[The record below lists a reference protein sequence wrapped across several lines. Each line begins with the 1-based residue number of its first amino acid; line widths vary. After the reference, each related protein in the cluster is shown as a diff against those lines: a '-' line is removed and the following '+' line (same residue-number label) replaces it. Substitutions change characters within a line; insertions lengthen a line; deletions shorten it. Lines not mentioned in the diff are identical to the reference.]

1 MKIYRTVNPV
11 AYENTY
17 YLENGHSLILVDP
30 GSDWATIQKQIDRIG
45 KPIVAILLTH
55 THYDHIMSL
64 EKVRQTYHFP
74 PVYVHSAEASWLS
87 SPVDNLS
94 GLDRHADLEDVVCKE
109 ADFLYDIRSDYQ
121 IADFHFYV
129 LETPGH
135 SAGGVSIVFPEDHLV
150 LSGDALFAK
159 PLDGPIFQQGTRHSY
174 LAVSEKNS
182 LPFHLPTLS
191 IPGMALRLLLVTRR
205 CSIPS
210 LDNPKESLSSFLS
223 S

>member
-17 YLENGHSLILVDP
+17 YLENEHSLILVDP

-129 LETPGH
+129 LETPLQEE
-135 SAGGVSIVFPEDHLV
+135 S
-150 LSGDALFAK
+150 LSSFLRITWFYPVMLFLAK
-159 PLDGPIFQQGTRHSY
+159 PLDGPIFQQGTQHSY
-174 LAVSEKNS
+174 LAVLEKNS

-191 IPGMALRLLLVTRR
+191 IPVMALKLLLVTRR

>member
-1 MKIYRTVNPV
+1 MKIYRTVNPI

-17 YLENGHSLILVDP
+17 YLENDHSLILVDP

-74 PVYVHSAEASWLS
+74 PVYVHPAEASWLS

-94 GLDRHADLEDVVCKE
+94 GLDRHADLEDIVCKE

-159 PLDGPIFQQGTRHSY
+159 PLDGPIFRQGTRHSY

-191 IPGMALRLLLVTRR
+191 IPGMALRLLLATRR
-205 CSIPS
+205 CSILS

>member
-1 MKIYRTVNPV
+1 
-11 AYENTY
+11 
-17 YLENGHSLILVDP
+17 
-30 GSDWATIQKQIDRIG
+30 
-45 KPIVAILLTH
+45 
-55 THYDHIMSL
+55 MSL

-135 SAGGVSIVFPEDHLV
+135 SAGGVSIVFS
-150 LSGDALFAK
+150 SGS
-159 PLDGPIFQQGTRHSY
+159 PG
-174 LAVSEKNS
+174 
-182 LPFHLPTLS
+182 S
-191 IPGMALRLLLVTRR
+191 IW
-205 CSIPS
+205 
-210 LDNPKESLSSFLS
+210 
-223 S
+223 

>member
-17 YLENGHSLILVDP
+17 YLENDHSLILVDP

-121 IADFHFYV
+121 KADFHFYV

-150 LSGDALFAK
+150 LSGDALFRETIGRT
-159 PLDGPIFQQGTRHSY
+159 D
-174 LAVSEKNS
+174 
-182 LPFHLPTLS
+182 LPTGNAAQL
-191 IPGMALRLLLVTRR
+191 
-205 CSIPS
+205 
-210 LDNPKESLSSFLS
+210 LSSIREELFTLPS
-223 S
+223 SYTVYPGHGPETSIGHEKMFNPFFRQS

>member
-1 MKIYRTVNPV
+1 
-11 AYENTY
+11 
-17 YLENGHSLILVDP
+17 
-30 GSDWATIQKQIDRIG
+30 
-45 KPIVAILLTH
+45 
-55 THYDHIMSL
+55 MSL

-87 SPVDNLS
+87 SPFDNLS

-150 LSGDALFAK
+150 LSGDALFVK
-159 PLDGPIFQQGTRHSY
+159 PSDGPIFRQGTRHSY
-174 LAVSEKNS
+174 LAVSEKSS

-191 IPGMALRLLLVTRR
+191 IPAW
-205 CSIPS
+205 P
-210 LDNPKESLSSFLS
+210 
-223 S
+223 